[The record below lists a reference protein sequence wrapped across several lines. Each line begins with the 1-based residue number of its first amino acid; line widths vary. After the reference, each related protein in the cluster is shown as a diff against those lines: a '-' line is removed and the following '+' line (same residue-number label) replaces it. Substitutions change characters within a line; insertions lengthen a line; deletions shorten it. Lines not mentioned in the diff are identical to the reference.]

1 MPAEELAFV
10 AGATG
15 YTGRS
20 VVRELRARGVRTVAH
35 VRRES
40 REFERWSRA
49 FRELGAEV
57 DSTPW
62 GERAFERRLAEL
74 RPTHVFAL
82 LGTTWARARR
92 ESRSASDRKPSYES
106 VDVALTTEL
115 VHAAAALA
123 REPRFVFLSSIG
135 TAPGTR
141 NPYRS
146 SRWRIESTVR
156 EALGDW
162 TLVRPSFITGP
173 DREERRVGETLG
185 AATGDALLALAGLL
199 GARRLSDRYRSI
211 RGPDLARALVRLAF
225 DATASGRVIHAEEL
239 R

>member
-1 MPAEELAFV
+1 MSTAELAFV

-40 REFERWSRA
+40 REFERWSTA

-62 GERAFERRLAEL
+62 GAGAFERRFAEL

-92 ESRSASDRKPSYES
+92 EARTARGEKPGYQSI
-106 VDVALTTEL
+106 DVALTTEL
-115 VHAAAALA
+115 VRAAAALA
-123 REPRFVFLSSIG
+123 HEPRFVFLSSIG

-141 NPYRS
+141 NPYRA

-156 EALGDW
+156 EVLDDW

-173 DREERRVGETLG
+173 DREERRLGETLG
-185 AATGDALLALAGLL
+185 AATGDAVLALAGLL
-199 GARRLSDRYRSI
+199 GARRLRDRYRSI
-211 RGPDLARALVRLAF
+211 RGTDLARALVRLAF
-225 DATASGRVIHAEEL
+225 DPTARGRVIHAEEL